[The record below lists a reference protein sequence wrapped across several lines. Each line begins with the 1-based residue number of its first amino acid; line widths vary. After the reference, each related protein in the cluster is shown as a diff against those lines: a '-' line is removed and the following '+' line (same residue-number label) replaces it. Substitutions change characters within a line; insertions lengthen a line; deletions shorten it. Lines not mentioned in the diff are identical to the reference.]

1 MYCTK
6 TSRPVAKMCLKAW
19 ATLLSIF
26 IIYIVDM
33 QMIFTSWPSGIL
45 NDQFNPINHNQNQNI
60 SLIQYGYD
68 FVNLVNFFSL
78 VTPLCLALC
87 KPCDSVNRV
96 SRHAHTTY
104 LHTDSFLQ
112 GLKTVKQSN
121 FDLYPSWWS
130 TNTDEW

>member
-60 SLIQYGYD
+60 SLVQYGYD
-68 FVNLVNFFSL
+68 FVNLVNFFFHL
-78 VTPLCLALC
+78 LLPFVLLC
-87 KPCDSVNRV
+87 VN
-96 SRHAHTTY
+96 HA
-104 LHTDSFLQ
+104 
-112 GLKTVKQSN
+112 TV
-121 FDLYPSWWS
+121 W
-130 TNTDEW
+130 TG